1 MIRNCILEQSWEI
14 NLAVNPVRHKLSCW
28 NLCRKK
34 EKNCFQ
40 DILRNFNEY
49 YNERNRLVNIIK
61 RCISRCKRHLLLG
74 EYNKFLQLESWLGK
88 KLIWKKPVRVRF
100 ADHSAGMIY
109 IDTSLY
115 IYIHLRFSVFSPPSY
130 KGKEL
135 RMQRENIS
143 IYWFIILLCFVFCCS
158 WWVGK

>member
-1 MIRNCILEQSWEI
+1 M
-14 NLAVNPVRHKLSCW
+14 
-28 NLCRKK
+28 
-34 EKNCFQ
+34 FQ

-61 RCISRCKRHLLLG
+61 RCISRCKRHHLLG
-74 EYNKFLQLESWLGK
+74 KYNKFLQLESWLGI

-115 IYIHLRFSVFSPPSY
+115 IYIHLRENFRPPVTRGKSY
-130 KGKEL
+130 ECNEKIF
-135 RMQRENIS
+135 Q
-143 IYWFIILLCFVFCCS
+143 FIGLSFCFVSCFA
-158 WWVGK
+158 VHDE